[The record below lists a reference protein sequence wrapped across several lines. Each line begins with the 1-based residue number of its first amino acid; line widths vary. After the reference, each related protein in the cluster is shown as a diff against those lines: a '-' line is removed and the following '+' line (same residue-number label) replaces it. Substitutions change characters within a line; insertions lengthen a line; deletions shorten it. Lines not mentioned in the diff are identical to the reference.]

1 MSHILHRVLRMD
13 DVVWDRPVKR
23 TPVNGEVCNICH
35 KPYTAFVSFR
45 IAIPNSLLRPMKFV
59 NVPCGCVDPAED
71 SEVAS
76 DVLVRLLLVAGD
88 R

>member
-1 MSHILHRVLRMD
+1 MSKTLQMKDVL
-13 DVVWDRPVKR
+13 WDREVAR
-23 TPVNGEVCNICH
+23 TTTRDGRCAVCH

-59 NVPCGCVDPAED
+59 NLPCGCVDPAED

-88 R
+88 M

>member
-1 MSHILHRVLRMD
+1 MSTVIQMKDVL
-13 DVVWDRPVKR
+13 WDHKVAR
-23 TPVNGEVCNICH
+23 TTTRDGRCAVCR

-59 NVPCGCVDPAED
+59 NLPCGCVDPAED

-76 DVLVRLLLVAGD
+76 DVLVRLILVAED

>member
-1 MSHILHRVLRMD
+1 MSTAIQMKDVL
-13 DVVWDRPVKR
+13 WDHEVAR
-23 TPVNGEVCNICH
+23 TTTRDGRCAVCR

-45 IAIPNSLLRPMKFV
+45 IAMPNSILSPMKFV
-59 NVPCGCVDPAED
+59 NLPCGCVDPAED

-76 DVLVRLLLVAGD
+76 DVLVRLILVAGD